1 MDGWPW
7 SFLEFEMC
15 NQVGRTDFQRKDVD
29 TGKGTCGRVNH
40 TDAATH
46 RSFSHQAHTDAATHR
61 SFSHQAHI
69 DVDTPVESERIGND
83 GILKASVPPKDYQ
96 MCCMTALQ
104 R

>member
-46 RSFSHQAHTDAATHR
+46 RSFSHQAH
-61 SFSHQAHI
+61 I